1 MVQAKSKKHHYQKPK
16 AGKQLHNGQSK
27 KHGKPDNIAEFSPYL
42 DSLGLKIVKVT
53 ADGNCFF
60 RAIADQLEGNE
71 EEHNKYRLMVVKYIQ
86 DHRLEFEP
94 FIEDEV
100 PFDEYCDLMEKE
112 GTWAGQMELQ
122 ACSLVTRCNICVHR
136 LMSPCWYMRNFEG
149 HGSRV
154 VHLSYHNEEHYNS
167 VRSKEDSCSGPARPI
182 VIKMLIF
189 QLRQIKVK
197 LLQPYAKGFKNVDKR
212 SIQMVMSGGGCESF
226 ERAEEVLQQVYGD
239 VDAAIEYFIA
249 EQILGSDLVGKVDL
263 SSKSDAPDGDCG
275 TPVVRRVNTSES
287 EQTENKNDEKLT
299 HGNNSSQQSGKLR
312 FETCI
317 YNFLPTTQMCNLP
330 RNKICPCGSKKKHKD
345 CCTSYYTFRI
355 STKETG
361 QERWTSESCPSS
373 GSDGG
378 LRPDV
383 GALCI

>member
-1 MVQAKSKKHHYQKPK
+1 MVQLKSKRHQYQKPK
-16 AGKQLHNGQSK
+16 SGKQLQNGQSK

-100 PFDEYCDLMEKE
+100 PFVEYCDLMETE

-136 LMSPCWYMRNFEG
+136 LMSPRWYMRNFEG

-167 VRSKEDSCSGPARPI
+167 VRSKEDPCSGPARPV
-182 VIKMLIF
+182 VIKADADL
-189 QLRQIKVK
+189 
-197 LLQPYAKGFKNVDKR
+197 PATSNKGKAAATIPKGVSGKNVDKR

-226 ERAEEVLQQVYGD
+226 KRAEEVLQQVYSD

-249 EQILGSDLVGKVDL
+249 EQTLGSDLVERVDL
-263 SSKSDAPDGDCG
+263 PSKSDAPDGDCG
-275 TPVVRRVNTSES
+275 APVVPRVNTSES

-299 HGNNSSQQSGKLR
+299 HGNNSSQQSGK
-312 FETCI
+312 
-317 YNFLPTTQMCNLP
+317 NLP

-345 CCTSYYTFRI
+345 SCGNHKSGARMSNKERKQAKRGGPVKVAP
-355 STKETG
+355 ST
-361 QERWTSESCPSS
+361 
-373 GSDGG
+373 GSDDG